1 MVKKLKK
8 KKKKNSI
15 KEKEVE
21 KEVDLNEMNGKLNN
35 FIKIFI
41 NPEEIF
47 FNKRSK
53 NKFCSYFKKY
63 YFKLKTPIQKI
74 NLFYFL
80 RKCKQILNRIKFF
93 SDNLELNLFFFL

>member
-1 MVKKLKK
+1 MSEKEKEINSNVDKKEKKKDGEKVKE

-63 YFKLKTPIQKI
+63 YFKLKTPI
-74 NLFYFL
+74 
-80 RKCKQILNRIKFF
+80 
-93 SDNLELNLFFFL
+93 